1 MNKFDKY
8 INQKMKLYE
17 AGVVPTTN
25 NPMVPKKPQLNTT
38 PPDTGS
44 GMGAPN
50 NQQVANQPKA
60 ATPTQATQQTQTGQ
74 TNQATQAPQQAQ
86 AGSLQNMLQQIM
98 QQANTPEGKKVIDQF
113 LQQYQNPNQ
122 TNQ

>member
-25 NPMVPKKPQLNTT
+25 NPMVPKKPQLNTN

-44 GMGAPN
+44 GMGAPK
-50 NQQVANQPKA
+50 NQQVANQPQA

-86 AGSLQNMLQQIM
+86 AGNLQNMLQQIM